1 LKEFLMQTMKL
12 MRFGALLSAATL
24 ALMPLQA
31 NAQGQAIPPTT
42 TGQPNAGSQTTAAI
56 VAPAWAYPVADKEQP
71 PGPDENEIRQAP
83 GSSRT
88 YTRKQI
94 DNLFNPPIWYP
105 DQAVGMPK
113 VVHSGAPPGVRACA
127 ACHLQSGQGH
137 PESGHIS
144 GLPVAYFLRQIQDY
158 RDGNR
163 IDKVWMTNM
172 AKAMSYEDAAA
183 AADWFSKL
191 KPIKWVRVIETD
203 TIPKSYFNKSRKR
216 LPLSD
221 GSTEPLGDRI
231 AEFPEDPVRVLD
243 RDPNSG
249 FIAYVPKGSLALG
262 EKLVKDGAGRTLA
275 CAACHGD
282 KLQGNAEIPRI
293 AGISALYTVR
303 QMFAFKTEERK
314 GIFAEQMKPVVAE
327 LQEKDIIAVA
337 AYLASLDP

>member
-1 LKEFLMQTMKL
+1 MQTMNL
-12 MRFGALLSAATL
+12 MRFGALLGGAML
-24 ALMPLQA
+24 ALMSVKTS
-31 NAQGQAIPPTT
+31 AQGQAPAPT
-42 TGQPNAGSQTTAAI
+42 PAGI

-105 DQAVGMPK
+105 EQAVGMPR
-113 VVHSGAPPGVRACA
+113 VVQSGAPPSVRACA

-137 PESGHIS
+137 PESGHVS
-144 GLPVAYFLRQIQDY
+144 GLPTAYFLRQIQDY

-172 AKAMSYEDAAA
+172 AKALSDEDAAA

-191 KPIKWVRVIETD
+191 KPIKWVRVIEAD
-203 TIPKSYFNKSRKR
+203 TIPRSYFNKSRKR

-243 RDPNSG
+243 RDPNAG

-262 EKLVKDGAGRTLA
+262 ETLVKEGAGRTLA

-282 KLQGNAEIPRI
+282 KLQGTADIPRI
-293 AGISALYTVR
+293 AGISPLYTVR
-303 QMFAFKTEERK
+303 QMFAFKTGERK
-314 GIFAEQMKPVVAE
+314 GTHAEQMMPVVAG
-327 LQEKDIIAVA
+327 LKEKDIIGVA

>member
-1 LKEFLMQTMKL
+1 MKTMKPARICVL
-12 MRFGALLSAATL
+12 LGGAVL
-24 ALMPLQA
+24 AFMPVKA
-31 NAQGQAIPPTT
+31 SGQGQPTV
-42 TGQPNAGSQTTAAI
+42 PVPVAI

-71 PGPDENEIRQAP
+71 PGPDENEVRQAP

-105 DQAVGMPK
+105 DQVIGMPR
-113 VVHSGAPPGVRACA
+113 VVQTGAPPGVRACA

-144 GLPVAYFLRQIQDY
+144 GLPKAYFLRQIQDY

-163 IDKVWMTNM
+163 VDKVWMTNM
-172 AKAMSYEDAAA
+172 AKALSDEDAAA
-183 AADWFSKL
+183 AAEWFSKL

-221 GSTEPLGDRI
+221 GSTEALGDRI

-262 EKLVKDGAGRTLA
+262 EALVKEGAGRTVA
-275 CAACHGD
+275 CAACHGE
-282 KLQGNAEIPRI
+282 KLQGTAEMPRI
-293 AGISALYTVR
+293 AGISTLYTVR
-303 QMFAFKTEERK
+303 QMFAFKTGERK
-314 GIFAEQMKPVVAE
+314 GAHAEQMMPVVAE